1 MYSDVHDDTNNNTDG
16 DADGQYDDDD
26 ISGVDGDGNMTNN
39 KEYAYL
45 WVTYLKGGQQDQQ
58 QRIRVFMS
66 DLPERRAAGPTTK
79 NTRIYEWLTWKEGS
93 NY

>member
-45 WVTYLKGGQQDQQ
+45 WVTYLKGGQQLL
-58 QRIRVFMS
+58 IRCRYS
-66 DLPERRAAGPTTK
+66 DIASSWRYLRSHKTPL
-79 NTRIYEWLTWKEGS
+79 YQ
-93 NY
+93 